1 MCWTSWPCWTRPV
14 TRPERIGW
22 MLAVIIC
29 VVIPLALGYIGLGV
43 VGGALLALAFWVLR
57 RDGKL

>member
-1 MCWTSWPCWTRPV
+1 MSRA
-14 TRPERIGW
+14 ERIGW
-22 MLAVIIC
+22 LLAVIIC
-29 VVIPLALGYIGLGV
+29 VVLPLALGYVGLGV